1 MINPFLGKRLTAIS
15 VFEPW
20 LEPGGMP
27 KLPLFG
33 AIAFEFEDVAL
44 FFRSPL
50 RYQFGN
56 PKRIPKQAPSKSCL
70 PIRCD
75 LEQLAWH
82 KGLLTELGVACRLS
96 GWAMIRP
103 APQEMSYPAL
113 ASLLDAKFVSYGFLS
128 RQKFEVCFAGCESV
142 LVTYREDLDGALQV
156 APAAWMHTIHEVVIH
171 GPEYAFGWM
180 HDRAPYPIHADGK
193 RWPHNESFIRETIWL
208 AGRNKS
214 SLSDAA
220 IARIR
225 QRASKLKTNQH
236 PHLAVRFRAICYP
249 VRAESMDAE
258 D

>member
-1 MINPFLGKRLTAIS
+1 MINPFLGKRVTAIS

-20 LEPGGMP
+20 LEPEPAP

-33 AIAFEFEDVAL
+33 AIVFEFEDVAL

-82 KGLLTELGVACRLS
+82 KGLLTELGMARRLS
-96 GWAMIRP
+96 GWAVIQA
-103 APQEMSYPAL
+103 APLEMSYPAL
-113 ASLLDAKFVSYGFLS
+113 ARLLDAELVSYGFLS
-128 RQKFEVCFAGCESV
+128 RQRFELCFVGCESV

-171 GPEYAFGWM
+171 GPEYAFGWL
-180 HDRAPYPIHADGK
+180 HEQARYPIHADG
-193 RWPHNESFIRETIWL
+193 RHWPDNDAFIREKLWL
-208 AGRNKS
+208 AGRRGGS
-214 SLSDAA
+214 PSAA
-220 IARIR
+220 VTARIR
-225 QRASKLKTNQH
+225 QRAWRLKANQH
-236 PHLAVRFRAICYP
+236 PQLAVRLRAICYP
-249 VRAESMDAE
+249 TSSPNKTG
-258 D
+258 